1 MKIPGMQI
9 FKKLSLIL
17 TGLLVLI
24 VMTVIAVVAALFYDP
39 TILINPDNL
48 NYALT
53 KTNVLE
59 KWSWKSAKIEHDWIK
74 WNQRRFYGGFEDL
87 CLIYDNPSANI
98 DTCLE
103 KVSWNVELQWTLFD
117 GLSYIVYEPLM
128 VDSSK
133 LLVKTKDNKEETPPP
148 DLMSY
153 WNTLWSSLIP
163 DLDLKFKK
171 IDIIRPESTL
181 SFDLELIK
189 KTDSLKASALGFN
202 LIATPKKINIYAP
215 KRIVLPFDLKTRNP
229 LQFSEIKLEAIF
241 LDDSIPIVLSAKL
254 ESAVIKIKTSILKS
268 ALKEDL
274 TSPKFLSDLI
284 LSTSASVQVTKLNST
299 IADIA
304 RPPYNILPAPL
315 NVMEGTLKVGVI
327 TEKYIEKD
335 SVLLKIKTEL
345 NLTSPQQDLKL
356 TVNAEVPFLLK
367 DKSVGPI
374 ILGLDLKKVK
384 LLLPTLSKTRLPP
397 QIIPDSRFKNST
409 VVEREN
415 KNEQNLPA
423 KIKDSP
429 VKKDTPVD
437 ISLQALGEKSLNIN
451 TNLLDQPLRL
461 NFDIQISDGV
471 VQKGWIQMLPLT
483 TSIFKRKI
491 VIPKLRVIFE
501 APLEPQ
507 LIATIEFHLPQY
519 KITLEL
525 EGPSS
530 KPRQAFSSD
539 PPLPIDDIYAVL
551 LFGRPLSSLD
561 PDDKTAAQKSNQLIS
576 QGVLS
581 LAVLYYFAG
590 SPIESIGYDPES
602 NEVSAQFGLGEKNS
616 LRVGG
621 TGEGLNSASVRR
633 AIGKGWYIDSSVQK
647 SSNTSGSG
655 GGDYGVLLER
665 IISY

>member
-1 MKIPGMQI
+1 MKIPVMQF
-9 FKKLSLIL
+9 FKKMILIL

-24 VMTVIAVVAALFYDP
+24 VMSVMGIAIALFYDP
-39 TILINPDNL
+39 TILINPESL
-48 NYALT
+48 QYALT
-53 KTNVLE
+53 KTDVLE
-59 KWSWKSAKIEHDWIK
+59 KWSWKSAKIEHKWVK
-74 WNQRRFYGGFEDL
+74 WNQRKFFGGFEDL
-87 CLIYDNPSANI
+87 CLTYDNPSALI

-103 KVSWNVELQWTLFD
+103 KVSWNVELQWSLFD
-117 GLSYIVYEPLM
+117 GLNFIIYEPLV

-133 LLVKTKDNKEETPPP
+133 LIVKTKDNKEETPPP

-153 WNTLWSSLIP
+153 WNMLWNPLVP

-171 IDIIRPESTL
+171 IDIIKPDSKL

-202 LIATPKKINIYAP
+202 LTATPKKINIYAP

-229 LQFSEIKLEAIF
+229 LYFSEIKLEASI
-241 LDDSIPIVLSAKL
+241 LDASIPIVLSAKL
-254 ESAVIKIKTSILKS
+254 ESAVINIKTNILKS
-268 ALKEDL
+268 SLKEDL
-274 TSPKFLSDLI
+274 SSPKFLSDLI
-284 LSTSASVQVTKLNST
+284 LSTTGSVQVSKINST
-299 IADIA
+299 IGEIA
-304 RPPYNILPAPL
+304 RPPFNILPAPL
-315 NVMEGTLKVGVI
+315 NVMEGSLKIGVI
-327 TEKYIEKD
+327 TEKYVEKD

-345 NLTSPQQDLKL
+345 DLTGPKQDLKL
-356 TVNAEVPFLLK
+356 TVNSEVPFLLK
-367 DKSVGPI
+367 EKKVGPI
-374 ILGLDLKKVK
+374 VLGLDLKKVK
-384 LLLPTLSKTRLPP
+384 LLLPTLSKTKLPP
-397 QIIPDSRFKNST
+397 QFIPDSRFKNST
-409 VVEREN
+409 KVEREN

-423 KIKDSP
+423 QIKESP
-429 VKKDTPVD
+429 VKKDIPLD
-437 ISLQALGEKSLNIN
+437 IKLQALGEKSLNIN
-451 TNLLDQPLRL
+451 TNLLDQALRL
-461 NFDIQISDGV
+461 NFDLEISDGEV
-471 VQKGWIQMLPLT
+471 KKGWIQMLPLE

-491 VIPKLRVIFE
+491 VIPSLRVVFE

-507 LIATIEFHLPQY
+507 IIATIEFHLPQY
-519 KITLEL
+519 KITLLL

-530 KPRQAFSSD
+530 KPRQAFSSE

-561 PDDKTAAQKSNQLIS
+561 PDDKTAAQKSNQIIS

-602 NEVSAQFGLGEKNS
+602 NELSAQIGLGEKNS

-621 TGEGLNSASVRR
+621 TGDGLNSASVRR

-647 SSNTSGSG
+647 SSSTSGSG